1 MAYFELVLP
10 LECLP
15 YPHKNDFLTFVTEK
29 RKPAVPCLKL
39 SVGIFIW
46 TISEVRTSVKY
57 SIDVSCLHFTNIHL
71 SFRLRSLN
79 PCEYYGHS
87 VNAVFPRFFNRFPW
101 CFRMFPQVFL
111 RFPRMFLLFPLGVSP
126 VSYFRFCMS
135 TEHLNLNGNWKQMVQ
150 MKKMRLW
157 GGLLSFC

>member
-87 VNAVFPRFFNRFPW
+87 VNAVFPRFFNRFLP
-101 CFRMFPQVFL
+101 FPMVFSH
-111 RFPRMFLLFPLGVSP
+111 VSP
-126 VSYFRFCMS
+126 SVSTVSSDVSSVSPRCFP
-135 TEHLNLNGNWKQMVQ
+135 
-150 MKKMRLW
+150 
-157 GGLLSFC
+157 SFLF